1 MKVTFKIIRWKTKE
15 KFKMGQRMGQRIESS
30 VGLDQNQLDKI
41 KGLEQICNEY
51 EGLTMKLNWEML
63 NNRPKN
69 EVNDFLL
76 YENDD
81 LVGYLGLYI
90 FRDTEAEVSAMVH
103 PKHRKQNK
111 FRKLVS
117 QARQELMVRDIPSF
131 LFICEEKS
139 ISGKETMKALKTT
152 YSFSEYGMTL
162 KEAIPLTSSTAVTLS
177 EAEEQDIE
185 ELIEMDVACFNL
197 NKEESTEQYRKDLN
211 QPTRSLKVA
220 SLKGKKIGKISTYI
234 SENEAY
240 IYGFCLLPAFRGK
253 GHGKTIL
260 QETVESLVDQG
271 YTNISLE
278 VECKNKGAL
287 TLYQRRGFEVIAGYD
302 YYKHALL

>member
-1 MKVTFKIIRWKTKE
+1 
-15 KFKMGQRMGQRIESS
+15 MGQRMGQRIESS

-41 KGLEQICNEY
+41 KALEEICNDY

-76 YENDD
+76 YENDE

-90 FRDTEAEVSAMVH
+90 FRDSEAEVSAMVH

-162 KEAIPLTSSTAVTLS
+162 KEAVPLTSSTAVTLRD
-177 EAEEQDIE
+177 AEEQDIE
-185 ELIEMDVACFNL
+185 ELIEMDVACFKL
-197 NKEESTEQYRKDLN
+197 DREETAEQYRKVHNL
-211 QPTRSLKVA
+211 PSRSLKVA
-220 SLKGKKIGKISTYI
+220 SLKGKTIGKISTYV
-234 SENEAY
+234 SDKEAY
-240 IYGFCLLPAFRGK
+240 IYGFCLQPAFRGK

-260 QETVESLVDQG
+260 QETVESLIDQG
-271 YTNISLE
+271 YTKISLE

-287 TLYQRRGFEVIAGYD
+287 ILYQRRGFEVTAGYD
-302 YYKHALL
+302 YYRHPLL